1 GEGRDRRGRWFLGP
15 PGPPA
20 YYRAL
25 GGDHLTAHRRG
36 THRLD
41 HLPFSA
47 RPEEGPRNPQPWVG
61 RRLPTR
67 GSATLSPTELPERTP
82 REPVCALTDLRSCY
96 YRAPAEQSKMILT
109 SR

>member
-25 GGDHLTAHRRG
+25 GVDHVTDHRRG

-47 RPEEGPRNPQPWVG
+47 RPDSGPRTHHLAPDADSRPEARS
-61 RRLPTR
+61 RRRRRKCRRGTPKKPVWASTRFEVIPPTR
-67 GSATLSPTELPERTP
+67 PG
-82 REPVCALTDLRSCY
+82 
-96 YRAPAEQSKMILT
+96 
-109 SR
+109 